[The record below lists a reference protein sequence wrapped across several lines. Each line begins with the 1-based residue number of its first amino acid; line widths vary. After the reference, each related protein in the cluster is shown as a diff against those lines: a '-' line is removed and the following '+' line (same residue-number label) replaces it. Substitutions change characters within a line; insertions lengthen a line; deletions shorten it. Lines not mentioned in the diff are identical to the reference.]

1 MPCKFFPLFK
11 IALRMILTLQV
22 VDKLKDKYGDL
33 YNEKNVLLSG
43 THTHSGMGAYL
54 QYLMYGITSLGFMES
69 SFNAIV
75 DGMVQSIERAHA
87 KLQPGKV
94 FISKGKVQGA
104 NINRSPSS
112 YLANPESE
120 RDE

>member
-1 MPCKFFPLFK
+1 M
-11 IALRMILTLQV
+11 
-22 VDKLKDKYGDL
+22 VDLLKEKYGDL

-54 QYLMYGITSLGFMES
+54 QYLMYGITSLGFNKA

-75 DGMVQSIERAHA
+75 DGMVQSIERAHE
-87 KLQPGKV
+87 KLQPGKL
-94 FISKGKVQGA
+94 FISTGKVQGA

-112 YLANPESE
+112 YLANPQEE